1 MKRYSISSV
10 IRKIQIKTTMGYQY
24 ILFRKSEMKNLAMP
38 NINKDVEQPECSY
51 TASENTK

>member
-38 NINKDVEQPECSY
+38 NINKDVEQLECSY
-51 TASENTK
+51 TAGENTK